1 LIRAAVAGTGDDE
14 LLEDAL
20 TNPSPRVR
28 VLAVRALAVRPNVDA
43 VTWSTLRD
51 DPEATVRREV
61 LRQLG
66 RHRSG
71 PTTTEILA
79 TALADPD
86 PLVVVEAAHAL
97 GEHPDLASRSA
108 LEKCAT
114 SHPDARARE
123 FAVAALGAVGD
134 RASVP
139 VIIAALRDRLPVRRR
154 AAVALAAFE
163 GPEVDAAL
171 ASSREDRD
179 WQVRDV
185 VQRLERE
192 S

>member
-61 LRQLG
+61 IRQLG

-71 PTTTEILA
+71 PTTTEILV